1 MVCQCN
7 RHLRCCL
14 VPVIPVLQALLAL
27 EALAGACLAQSFTPT
42 PQVPSGSILAFRQAS
57 CPAGWVEYTPAR
69 GRYLVAAIAGGGT
82 IEATVGTALSD
93 QENRPTGG
101 HSHTA
106 TAPAHTH
113 TVTVSPH
120 SHSYTNLAVI
130 SGTVINSG
138 GTTGYTVQSIGAI
151 TGSVSFSATLY
162 TANAYSSVSSAA
174 GSVAGTNAPYVQL
187 LICKKP

>member
-1 MVCQCN
+1 MVCFGN
-7 RHLRCCL
+7 RRLRFGL
-14 VPVIPVLQALLAL
+14 VPVMSVPWAVLSLG
-27 EALAGACLAQSFTPT
+27 ALAGACLAQSFTPA
-42 PQVPSGSILAFRQAS
+42 PAVPSGSILAFRQAS

-82 IEATVGTALSD
+82 LEATVGTALSD

-101 HSHTA
+101 HSHTV

-120 SHSYTNLAVI
+120 SHSYTNLAIVAGSVLNNGA
-130 SGTVINSG
+130 SGYSVWSA
-138 GTTGYTVQSIGAI
+138 GAI
-151 TGSVSFSATLY
+151 TSAASFSASLDSKK
-162 TANAYSSVSSAA
+162 AYASTSSTA

>member
-1 MVCQCN
+1 M
-7 RHLRCCL
+7 
-14 VPVIPVLQALLAL
+14 PVLQALLAL
-27 EALAGACLAQSFTPT
+27 GALAGACLAQSFTPT
-42 PQVPSGSILAFRQAS
+42 PVVPSGSILAFRQAS

-106 TAPAHTH
+106 TAPTHTH

-120 SHSYTNLAVI
+120 SHSYTNLAIVAG
-130 SGTVINSG
+130 SVLNGG
-138 GTTGYTVQSIGAI
+138 GTYTVF
-151 TGSVSFSATLY
+151 TGLSTSSGSFTATLG
-162 TANAYSSVSSAA
+162 TATAYSSTSGAA
-174 GSVAGTNAPYVQL
+174 ESVAGTNAPYVQL

>member
-1 MVCQCN
+1 MVCLFN
-7 RHLRCCL
+7 RRLRFGL
-14 VPVIPVLQALLAL
+14 VPVMPVLRALLAL
-27 EALAGACLAQSFTPT
+27 GALAGACLAQSFTPT

-113 TVTVSPH
+113 TVAVSPH
-120 SHSYTNLAVI
+120 SHSYTNLAIVAG
-130 SGTVINSG
+130 SVLNNSG
-138 GTTGYTVQSIGAI
+138 SGYSVWSAGAI
-151 TGSVSFSATLY
+151 TSAASFSAYLDSK
-162 TANAYSSVSSAA
+162 TAYASTSGAA